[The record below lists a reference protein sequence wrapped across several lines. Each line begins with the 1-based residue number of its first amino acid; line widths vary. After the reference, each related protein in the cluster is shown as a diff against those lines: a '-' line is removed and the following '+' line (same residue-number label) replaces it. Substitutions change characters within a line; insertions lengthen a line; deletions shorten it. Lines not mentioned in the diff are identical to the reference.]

1 MKRMWASLVLLVLL
15 VATCVFGIVHTD
27 RVTRRL
33 MDTMTA
39 AKQAQ
44 EQGKNEEA
52 LKYSRL
58 ALQQWHEA
66 DSWLHI
72 YMPHSKLDVIDQAL
86 AGLPE
91 LCENDAKDSFLSECD
106 KSLALFGYL
115 DEAEVPNF
123 RNIF

>member
-1 MKRMWASLVLLVLL
+1 MKRMWVSLALLILL
-15 VATCVFGIVHTD
+15 VATCVIGIVHTD
-27 RVTRRL
+27 RVTVRL
-33 MDTMTA
+33 ISTMTA

-44 EQGKNEEA
+44 EHGKNGDA
-52 LKYSRL
+52 LRYSRL

-66 DSWLHI
+66 DSWLHL

-91 LCENDAKDSFLSECD
+91 LCENNAKDSFLSECD

-115 DEAEVPNF
+115 DEAEVPNL